1 MIAAMTM
8 PTMTHPGTVDWSGE
22 NPGMYLK
29 ENADGP
35 FSTLVSFFRVVAS
48 PHGRGHALILLEA
61 PLLHTSIPE
70 ALNVCVT
77 DNESL
82 ARYLVNE
89 FAAHFG
95 AFKGA
100 EALQSMDYV
109 KLTGMAASGDTRSAY
124 MEWVKGEGVEASL
137 SWENLGEP
145 FMVSI
150 PKEKS
155 ATGRHALFSLFVDAR
170 KVTAT
175 VNGRTLKGHPCRA
188 SSRAARAAP
197 RFWPTRRRGS
207 ACSSHRS
214 PSPCPLPRDGGEG

>member
-1 MIAAMTM
+1 M
-8 PTMTHPGTVDWSGE
+8 DWSGE

-61 PLLHTSIPE
+61 PLLHGSYPE

-82 ARYLVNE
+82 ARYLVSD

-100 EALQSMDYV
+100 EALEYMDYV
-109 KLTGMAASGDTRSAY
+109 KLTGVAATGDTRSAY
-124 MEWVKGEGVEASL
+124 MEWIKGEGVEASL

-175 VNGRTLKGHPCRA
+175 VNGRTLKGQPVPREFA
-188 SSRAARAAP
+188 GRQSSTAFLAYSETWIRV
-197 RFWPTRRRGS
+197 
-207 ACSSHRS
+207 
-214 PSPCPLPRDGGEG
+214 

>member
-29 ENADGP
+29 ESADGP

-48 PHGRGHALILLEA
+48 PHGRGHALILLER

-70 ALNVCVT
+70 GLNVCVT
-77 DNESL
+77 DNEAL
-82 ARYLVNE
+82 ARYLASD

-100 EALQSMDYV
+100 EALQYMDYV
-109 KLTGMAASGDTRSAY
+109 KLTGVAASGDTRSAH
-124 MEWVKGEGVEASL
+124 MEWVKGDGVEASL

-170 KVTAT
+170 HVTAT
-175 VNGRTLKGHPCRA
+175 VNGRTLKGRPVPREFA
-188 SSRAARAAP
+188 GRQSSTAFLAYSETWIRV
-197 RFWPTRRRGS
+197 
-207 ACSSHRS
+207 
-214 PSPCPLPRDGGEG
+214 

>member
-109 KLTGMAASGDTRSAY
+109 KLTGVAAS
-124 MEWVKGEGVEASL
+124 
-137 SWENLGEP
+137 
-145 FMVSI
+145 VS
-150 PKEKS
+150 
-155 ATGRHALFSLFVDAR
+155 FQ
-170 KVTAT
+170 
-175 VNGRTLKGHPCRA
+175 
-188 SSRAARAAP
+188 SSRNNSGGRLSSGRVCADAANV
-197 RFWPTRRRGS
+197 
-207 ACSSHRS
+207 SSMANASFIRI
-214 PSPCPLPRDGGEG
+214 